1 MPTAGDEGYYLKDK
15 MHGHGVYMWPD
26 GRKYNGEYK
35 NNLKHGNGVWT
46 WPDGVMLEG
55 QWAENLPCRHACT
68 IIFSSYVSTD
78 EVQPRIG
85 LDTDTTLHKLWEDA
99 HAWRQEHNVVHSS
112 RHRRENTQAVLPSPL
127 HGPAEASENETSDVD
142 EEVAPRGASVGSVLN
157 NKPASKGAGAPPM
170 ANDFIRGAN
179 SASVDVGRSAEHST
193 EMFRSLRSVAIQ
205 LDQGLGEMEELDVL
219 LEEDDHAEHYHTPAM
234 TGPANIEPEPQG
246 GRAET
251 KASAAARSNSRR
263 MALRNRMMQQVQLL
277 FNELDRHGGAERL
290 VASASRGAGSADNG
304 ESDDFPA
311 AALTLCETSLRE
323 MSLDEVC
330 ESLSAKG
337 LEVYVDLF
345 KRLSLDGA
353 NLCEMDE
360 PALLDMGLDR
370 ALCSTILSGQ
380 L

>member
-1 MPTAGDEGYYLKDK
+1 
-15 MHGHGVYMWPD
+15 
-26 GRKYNGEYK
+26 
-35 NNLKHGNGVWT
+35 
-46 WPDGVMLEG
+46 
-55 QWAENLPCRHACT
+55 
-68 IIFSSYVSTD
+68 
-78 EVQPRIG
+78 
-85 LDTDTTLHKLWEDA
+85 
-99 HAWRQEHNVVHSS
+99 
-112 RHRRENTQAVLPSPL
+112 
-127 HGPAEASENETSDVD
+127 
-142 EEVAPRGASVGSVLN
+142 
-157 NKPASKGAGAPPM
+157 
-170 ANDFIRGAN
+170 
-179 SASVDVGRSAEHST
+179 
-193 EMFRSLRSVAIQ
+193 
-205 LDQGLGEMEELDVL
+205 
-219 LEEDDHAEHYHTPAM
+219 
-234 TGPANIEPEPQG
+234 
-246 GRAET
+246 
-251 KASAAARSNSRR
+251 

-370 ALCSTILSGQ
+370 SVFCLCHVCVYVRACVRFSICLCTSAFRHMFV
-380 L
+380 